1 MLCSPH
7 RIGWL
12 CRIGAILI
20 LLGLCAQTALNE
32 PFGLATVAAAPHD
45 RWSAIWM
52 RLGYDIAAD
61 LAAVARCRTESV
73 SCGSPAAQRFIGLV
87 DHGAPY
93 QGFDRIRHINR
104 AVNLTLRIREQ
115 PAWTSPLAA
124 LAAGEGDCKQYAAI
138 KYAAMLDGGF
148 APDDVRLIV
157 GSIPPGTG
165 HAVVAVRSAGIW
177 FILDNRS
184 LDVVR
189 SEAFAAFTPLYA
201 FDSRGVR
208 RFAPPVAELP
218 GQPCAG

>member
-1 MLCSPH
+1 MP
-7 RIGWL
+7 G
-12 CRIGAILI
+12 LI
-20 LLGLCAQTALNE
+20 ARVQPMKIHQEERHFRTKGGLHIT
-32 PFGLATVAAAPHD
+32 
-45 RWSAIWM
+45 
-52 RLGYDIAAD
+52 DI
-61 LAAVARCRTESV
+61 T
-73 SCGSPAAQRFIGLV
+73 
-87 DHGAPY
+87 
-93 QGFDRIRHINR
+93 
-104 AVNLTLRIREQ
+104 
-115 PAWTSPLAA
+115 
-124 LAAGEGDCKQYAAI
+124 
-138 KYAAMLDGGF
+138 
-148 APDDVRLIV
+148 DDVRLIV